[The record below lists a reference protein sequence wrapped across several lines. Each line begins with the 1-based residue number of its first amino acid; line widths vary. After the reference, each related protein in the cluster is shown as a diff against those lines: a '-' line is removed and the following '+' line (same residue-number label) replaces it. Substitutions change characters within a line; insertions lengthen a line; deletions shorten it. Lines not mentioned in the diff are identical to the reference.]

1 MVGKRRRPGGNSLRR
16 RQTESLTASP
26 TTRDRHY
33 DSLRTPRPS
42 SRASVN
48 ENAGG
53 GHQFYLA
60 SLSQRLQ
67 IEQYIVKTQTHLTK
81 STTDKA
87 DASTDASSNNY
98 IECLGSPERSR
109 TPSIGGYSN
118 SSSNVGLKWSLSH
131 LNQRRVRLYI
141 VVSQSLTHVSKSTKH
156 TLNRLGVFTVS
167 SFHVYTCARS
177 PSLLNRLLAGRSATR
192 RRAVAVANSPSSRK
206 SRRRAEPH
214 HAGDGGEEQFRV
226 NLPATA
232 RRADG
237 HGPPKGQHVGR
248 REPFCAPPV
257 CCFGCPFLFVLFL

>member
-1 MVGKRRRPGGNSLRR
+1 MVGKRRRPGGNSLSDLEEAFLKRR
-16 RQTESLTASP
+16 LTESSTASP

-42 SRASVN
+42 SMTSVN
-48 ENAGG
+48 ENAGS

-67 IEQYIVKTQTHLTK
+67 IE
-81 STTDKA
+81 
-87 DASTDASSNNY
+87 
-98 IECLGSPERSR
+98 
-109 TPSIGGYSN
+109 
-118 SSSNVGLKWSLSH
+118 
-131 LNQRRVRLYI
+131 LYI

-177 PSLLNRLLAGRSATR
+177 PSLLNSLLAGRSATR

-214 HAGDGGEEQFRV
+214 HAGDGGEKQFRV
-226 NLPATA
+226 NLPDGQTATVHLK
-232 RRADG
+232 DNMSVEEN
-237 HGPPKGQHVGR
+237 H
-248 REPFCAPPV
+248 
-257 CCFGCPFLFVLFL
+257 FVPHHPDLIDSYVPSHELMVDLCGKALY